1 MENYISLR
9 EFRPLKD
16 NVLVRIDAAK
26 DEAARDMLAPGSLLV
41 MPDTTSRRPIDG
53 AWATVIAV
61 PETLESYRRSCAK
74 CERPF
79 DRYADQI
86 AVGDRVILDS
96 DKAGDAVI
104 IDGVEHRIVRMA
116 EILGV
121 EEQ

>member
-41 MPDTTSRRPIDG
+41 MPDTTSRRPIDA
-53 AWATVIAV
+53 AWATVVAV
-61 PETLESYRRSCAK
+61 PVELHSYRRHCNK

-79 DRYADQI
+79 DRYDDEI
-86 AVGDRVILDS
+86 AVGERVILDS
-96 DKAGDAVI
+96 DKAGDAVL
-104 IDGVEHRIVRMA
+104 IDGVEHRIVRVA

-121 EEQ
+121 AE